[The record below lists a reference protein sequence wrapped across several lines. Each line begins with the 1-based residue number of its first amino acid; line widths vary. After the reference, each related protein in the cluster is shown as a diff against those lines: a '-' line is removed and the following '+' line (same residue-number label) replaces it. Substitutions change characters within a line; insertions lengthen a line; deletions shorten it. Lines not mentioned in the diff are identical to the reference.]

1 MRSHITNYITSVAI
15 FTALIVINWN
25 IGILSVTPCHAEET
39 IYVVVNKVEMVR
51 ADRIPSVV
59 QVGNPEIAD
68 VNVASDKSILVL
80 GISTGETSLLL
91 LDSADNVIKDINV
104 VVIPRDDR
112 RVTIHHGTTGTK
124 SLDCGPKCV
133 EVSGVKDE
141 AATAPAVP

>member
-1 MRSHITNYITSVAI
+1 MRSHITNYITFVAI
-15 FTALIVINWN
+15 FTAVTVINWN
-25 IGILSVTPCHAEET
+25 IGIFNVTPCHAEET
-39 IYVVVNKVEMVR
+39 IYVVVNKVQIVR

-68 VNVASDKSILVL
+68 VNVASGKSILVL

-104 VVIPRDDR
+104 IVIPREDR
-112 RVTIHHGTTGTK
+112 RVTIHQGTTGTK

-141 AATAPAVP
+141 AATTPAVP